1 MEERIA
7 QIDSVEV
14 DVDRMFEEWRSKQQ
28 QAPVHV
34 WLIFWLKNNA
44 GTYGYE
50 PSGNRWI
57 LKD

>member
-1 MEERIA
+1 
-7 QIDSVEV
+7 VEV

-50 PSGNRWI
+50 QSGNRWI